1 MATSVLDAPLP
12 TPAARQPARWPV
24 AVLVLAGV
32 SLLES
37 VALLAV
43 GLTGLD
49 GLMTATPRPP
59 GLLVAGVLGGLAA
72 WIVSCAAGGLAAVD
86 GSGRRLPA
94 GVACAEVALV
104 GVLTVAAVAV
114 PPPLPLPL
122 PLPALALLV
131 LAVPVGKLMLL
142 SAPSALAWVAA
153 QPPRERVRPAAVAHP
168 RVRLA
173 TVALIG
179 VALTALAVTT
189 PVAAEPPPASA
200 VSGH

>member
-1 MATSVLDAPLP
+1 
-12 TPAARQPARWPV
+12 V

-179 VALTALAVTT
+179 AALTALAVTT